1 MPASEIDDI
10 FSGRVSKVAVAG
22 STKGKGKAVPG
33 SLSTSTPTPSTKSK
47 KRKRREGE
55 GGPGADAVIDRA
67 KSSPLS
73 KVLKKKK
80 SPKDGTTV
88 DGDVAKKVKRPR
100 VVETVRDP
108 SAGIGL
114 SAAPSVP
121 QKTPVSSS
129 ATKSKT
135 KKGAGP
141 DGEKVRFT
149 DSRGTGPRRK
159 TEEGFSVFKEDELG
173 IGDEGGDTP
182 LCPFDCDCCTSFFRS
197 SSCPPITDSH
207 FTGF

>member
-10 FSGRVSKVAVAG
+10 FSGRVSKVAVASSG
-22 STKGKGKAVPG
+22 KGKGKAVPN
-33 SLSTSTPTPSTKSK
+33 STPTQSTKKSK

-55 GGPGADAVIDRA
+55 GEPGADAVIDKA
-67 KSSPLS
+67 SSSSSS
-73 KVLKKKK
+73 KVSKKKK
-80 SPKDGTTV
+80 NPKDGTIV

-108 SAGIGL
+108 

-141 DGEKVRFT
+141 DGERVRFT

-182 LCPFDCDCCTSFFRS
+182 LCPFDCDCCF
-197 SSCPPITDSH
+197 
-207 FTGF
+207 